1 MEGPV
6 LDYFGTSRPH
16 LVGDTCSQ
24 FWRTFAEEAFTTE
37 NWIVRIFKVKGED
50 DLGRDH
56 RSASAFAAGKKR
68 KKGKPVTRRRFAL
81 E

>member
-1 MEGPV
+1 MRV
-6 LDYFGTSRPH
+6 TLTSFVH
-16 LVGDTCSQ
+16 GFT
-24 FWRTFAEEAFTTE
+24 EEAFTTE
-37 NWIVRIFKVKGED
+37 NWIVRIYKVKKED

-68 KKGKPVTRRRFAL
+68 KKSKPVTKRRFAL